1 MVTVPSLEDWEK
13 GWAAQSAERE
23 ARGGKKGPKTTM
35 PKLVA
40 VDFRSQQMVSR
51 DMDANSLRAASA
63 QSN

>member
-23 ARGGKKGPKTTM
+23 ARSEERKEKLKAEM

-40 VDFRSQQMVSR
+40 VDFRMPLTAV
-51 DMDANSLRAASA
+51 A
-63 QSN
+63 QTN